1 MGARLRRVGGEAAKF
16 SAVNVVATVVAIVL
30 FNALVHGL
38 PGLYA
43 PGPLKWMPVA
53 SYFIANCVG
62 MAISFYG
69 SRRYA
74 FKHRRPTGPGGG
86 ALNYAIVNISS
97 FLIPM
102 LCLWTT
108 RNVFGWD
115 GVVADNLSA
124 NVLGAS
130 LATLYRFWAF
140 RRFVFKRHQVEFI
153 GTGRTLVFGSPDAQE
168 QVEAQVGAQAEV
180 LARLQSPLPSSAAPE
195 LGPDEAEL
203 LEHQAQ
209 QRQADAH
216 DVVGVAGHPAHEGAA
231 EPVEGERAG
240 DG

>member
-16 SAVNVVATVVAIVL
+16 SAVNVVATLVAIVL

-97 FLIPM
+97 FTIPM
-102 LCLWTT
+102 VCLWTT

-115 GVVADNLSA
+115 SVVADNLSA

-140 RRFVFKRHQVEFI
+140 RRFVFKRQVGLI
-153 GTGRTLVFGSPDAQE
+153 GTGRTFLFGPVDDRK
-168 QVEAQVGAQAEV
+168 QAE
-180 LARLQSPLPSSAAPE
+180 LESELQAELESRATPSPGPE
-195 LGPDEAEL
+195 LGPDEAQL
-203 LEHQAQ
+203 LEHQPQ

-216 DVVGVAGHPAHEGAA
+216 DVVGVAGHPAHERAA